1 MLNYKNKSQS
11 YTEIKEEGEMHNFK
25 KQPEEM
31 WRSFLLQ
38 ADLFVSVELV
48 GDWERNEGGGRG
60 TSWGGS
66 YFWPAAGA
74 SEKEEEEEEGGE
86 WALGGPVEG
95 VRGGEG
101 LPPTVPDWAI
111 CCLSWVIVRSSFS
124 LASRSLR
131 SSSCSSCRSAS
142 ACSSLWR
149 SSDNWEDTEWETDM
163 RSTYAD
169 SKLENI

>member
-1 MLNYKNKSQS
+1 
-11 YTEIKEEGEMHNFK
+11 
-25 KQPEEM
+25 M
-31 WRSFLLQ
+31 WRSFRLQ
-38 ADLFVSVELV
+38 ADLFSVSVELA
-48 GDWERNEGGGRG
+48 GDWEKNEGGGRG
-60 TSWGGS
+60 ALKGAS
-66 YFWPAAGA
+66 YFWPAVGA
-74 SEKEEEEEEGGE
+74 SEKEEQEEEGGE

-101 LPPTVPDWAI
+101 LLPTVPDRAI

-149 SSDNWEDTEWETDM
+149 NSDNWEDTEWETWGQLVPAANYKTFSITHWHNTQESAIINKFCNDQ
-163 RSTYAD
+163 AQ
-169 SKLENI
+169 